1 MKKNFQLLILVCA
14 AVIWQSCGTK
24 TSEDASEA
32 TENTTDSLLLTTDEV
47 SAEINT
53 KEIAAA
59 KRAAI
64 EKASSEKAEQRRLA
78 TIELAKTSPTFKDA
92 SGKVVYNKAEI
103 DPSFV
108 GGNKAMRKYLHENLK
123 YPKAAEDNEIEGTVF
138 CDFIVDQSG
147 NVREVVASD
156 VVGEHVDLTLKAEAV
171 RVVAGM
177 PKWIAGSQGGKA
189 VDTRFSIPITF
200 ELAY

>member
-1 MKKNFQLLILVCA
+1 MKKSFQLLILVCT

-24 TSEDASEA
+24 TTENATET
-32 TENTTDSLLLTTDEV
+32 TENTTDTLVLTTDEV
-47 SAEINT
+47 SGDIDK

-64 EKASSEKAEQRRLA
+64 EQASIEKAEQRRLA
-78 TIELAKTSPTFKDA
+78 NIELAKTNPTFKDA
-92 SGKVVYNKAEI
+92 SGRVVYNKAEI

-108 GGNKAMRKYLHENLK
+108 GGNKAMRKYLYENLK
-123 YPKAAEDNEIEGTVF
+123 YPKAAEDSEVEGTVF
-138 CDFIVDQSG
+138 CDFIVDQGG

-171 RVVAGM
+171 RVVASM
-177 PKWIAGSQGGKA
+177 PKWIAGSQGGKPVA
-189 VDTRFSIPITF
+189 TRFSIPITF
-200 ELAY
+200 ELAN